1 MKFILSYAKKYR
13 SMIAIGMLIKLSAA
27 LAELLLPY
35 VLEHL
40 IDDVAPQQEIKLIL
54 LWGAVMLAL
63 VVYVRQANV
72 KANRT
77 AVGVA
82 KRTIYEIRRD
92 LFWKSVNLSGGQ
104 LDEFGLPSLNSRM
117 TSDSYNVQSFIQS
130 SQTMGIRAPILLFGG
145 ITITLIMDAGLA
157 SILCIMA
164 PILITAVV
172 FVSLKGIPLYE
183 KVQKSV
189 DDIVR
194 IMREN
199 ITGIRVVKALSKED
213 YEMRRFDETNR
224 EMANR
229 DVKAGIVMALPGPV
243 MTFMLNVG
251 LTIVVVVGAYRV
263 NDGVT
268 QPGVILAFL
277 TYFNMILMGVNGVNR
292 IFMMMSKANAS
303 ANRIAAVVNSKDEL
317 VPVSVEEA
325 AVTERDGY
333 IVFDQVAF
341 SYGRHPEPEAETG
354 EDDGE
359 AAETDE
365 KQSTGDQRNSVADRT
380 LSAGGRRN
388 FGTDK
393 GLSAGDQ
400 KRANAGGKLSDTP
413 DDIKG
418 KSTEAAKLTAMARF
432 DGQERQKCLEGIDFA
447 VKKGG
452 SLGIIGATGCGKT
465 TIINLLMRFY
475 DADEGHIFIDG
486 KDVRTYDKDEL
497 HRLFGVVFQN
507 DVIFADSLKENIS
520 FGRDVETEEM
530 RKAAGDAMAR
540 EFIESYEDTY
550 DHKAVV
556 RGANL
561 SGGQRQR
568 VLIARALAA
577 APRILV
583 LDDSSSALDYK
594 TDAALRKAIRE
605 HHADT
610 TTIIIAQRIS
620 SIMALDDIIML
631 DEGKIIGHG
640 THEELLQSCSMYQ
653 EIYRTQMGG

>member
-1 MKFILSYAKKYR
+1 M
-13 SMIAIGMLIKLSAA
+13 
-27 LAELLLPY
+27 
-35 VLEHL
+35 LEHL
-40 IDDVAPQQEIKLIL
+40 IDDVAPLQKTGPVLA
-54 LWGAVMLAL
+54 WGAVMLIL

-82 KRTIYEIRRD
+82 KRSIYEIRRD

-104 LDEFGLPSLNSRM
+104 LDAFGLPSLNSRM
-117 TSDSYNVQSFIQS
+117 TSDSYNLQSFIQS

-145 ITITLIMDAGLA
+145 IAITLTMDLGLA

-164 PILITAVV
+164 PVLITAVV
-172 FVSLKGIPLYE
+172 YVSMRGIPLYE

-213 YEMRRFDETNR
+213 YEMGRFEDANR

-229 DVKAGIVMALPGPV
+229 DIKAGIVMALPGPI
-243 MTFMLNVG
+243 MTFMLNIG
-251 LTIVVVVGAYRV
+251 LTIVVIVGAYRV
-263 NDGVT
+263 NGGIT

-277 TYFNMILMGVNGVNR
+277 TYFNMILMGVMGLNR
-292 IFMMMSKANAS
+292 IFMLMSKANAS
-303 ANRIAAVVNSKDEL
+303 ANRIAAVVNSEEEL
-317 VPVSVEEA
+317 QPVSAEEA
-325 AVTERDGY
+325 AETEREGY
-333 IVFDQVAF
+333 IVFDHVTF
-341 SYGRHPEPEAETG
+341 SYGKHP
-354 EDDGE
+354 E
-359 AAETDE
+359 AAETE
-365 KQSTGDQRNSVADRT
+365 
-380 LSAGGRRN
+380 
-388 FGTDK
+388 
-393 GLSAGDQ
+393 
-400 KRANAGGKLSDTP
+400 
-413 DDIKG
+413 
-418 KSTEAAKLTAMARF
+418 EALEEDAAMARF
-432 DGQERQKCLEGIDFA
+432 DGLERQKCLEEIDFT

-465 TIINLLMRFY
+465 TVINLLMRFY

-486 KDVRTYDKDEL
+486 RDVRTYDKDEL

-520 FGRDVETEEM
+520 FGRDVGTEEM
-530 RKAAGDAMAR
+530 RRAAGDAMAR

-550 DHKAVV
+550 DHRAVV

-577 APRILV
+577 APQILV

-620 SIMALDDIIML
+620 SIMGLDDIIML
-631 DEGKIIGHG
+631 EEGKVIGHG
-640 THEELLQSCSMYQ
+640 THEELLRDCAMYQ

>member
-1 MKFILSYAKKYR
+1 MKFLFGYLKKYR
-13 SMIAIGMLIKLSAA
+13 YIMAFGMAVKLSAA
-27 LAELLLPY
+27 VAELMLPY

-40 IDDVAPQQEIKLIL
+40 VDDVAPQQNAGLVL
-54 LWGAVMLAL
+54 MWGAVMLML

-77 AVGVA
+77 AVKVA
-82 KRTIYEIRRD
+82 KNSIYEIRRD

-117 TSDSYNVQSFIQS
+117 TSDSYNLQSFIQS
-130 SQTMGIRAPILLFGG
+130 SQTMGIRAPILLLGG
-145 ITITLIMDAGLA
+145 IFITLTMDVGLA

-172 FVSLKGIPLYE
+172 FVSMKGIPLYDR
-183 KVQKSV
+183 VQKSV
-189 DDIVR
+189 DNIVR

-213 YEMRRFDETNR
+213 YEMRRFQEANE
-224 EMANR
+224 EMAAR
-229 DVKAGIVMALPGPV
+229 DIKAGIVMALPGPI
-243 MTFMLNVG
+243 MTFMLNIG

-263 NDGVT
+263 NGGVT

-277 TYFNMILMGVNGVNR
+277 TYFNMILMGVMGLNR
-292 IFMMMSKANAS
+292 IFMLMSKANAS
-303 ANRIAAVVNSKDEL
+303 ANRIAGVVNTADEL
-317 VPVSVEEA
+317 LPIPAEEA
-325 AVTERDGY
+325 AVTQREEY
-333 IVFDQVAF
+333 IVFDQVTF
-341 SYGRHPEPEAETG
+341 SYGKSLQEET
-354 EDDGE
+354 EE
-359 AAETDE
+359 AAA
-365 KQSTGDQRNSVADRT
+365 Q
-380 LSAGGRRN
+380 
-388 FGTDK
+388 DK
-393 GLSAGDQ
+393 
-400 KRANAGGKLSDTP
+400 
-413 DDIKG
+413 
-418 KSTEAAKLTAMARF
+418 F
-432 DGQERQKCLEGIDFA
+432 DGLERQKCLEEISFA
-447 VKKGG
+447 IKKGG

-475 DADEGHIFIDG
+475 DADEGAVFIDG
-486 KDVRTYDKDEL
+486 RDVRTYDKDEL

-520 FGRDVETEEM
+520 FGRDVSREEL
-530 RKAAGDAMAR
+530 RSAAGDAMAK

-550 DHKAVV
+550 DHRAVV

-605 HHADT
+605 KHADT
-610 TTIIIAQRIS
+610 TTIIIAQRVS
-620 SIMALDDIIML
+620 SIMGLDDIIML
-631 DEGKIIGHG
+631 DEGRIIGHG
-640 THEELLQSCSMYQ
+640 THEELLESCEVYR
-653 EIYRTQMGG
+653 EIYKTQMSA

>member
-1 MKFILSYAKKYR
+1 MKFLFGYLKKYR
-13 SMIAIGMLIKLSAA
+13 YIMAFGMAVKLSAA
-27 LAELLLPY
+27 VAELMLPY

-40 IDDVAPQQEIKLIL
+40 VDDVAPQQNAGLVL
-54 LWGAVMLAL
+54 MWGAVMLML

-77 AVGVA
+77 AVKVA
-82 KRTIYEIRRD
+82 KNSIYEIRRD

-117 TSDSYNVQSFIQS
+117 TSDSYNLQSFIQS
-130 SQTMGIRAPILLFGG
+130 SQTMGIRAPILLLGG
-145 ITITLIMDAGLA
+145 IFITLTMDVGLA

-172 FVSLKGIPLYE
+172 FVSMKGIPLYDR
-183 KVQKSV
+183 VQKSV
-189 DDIVR
+189 DNIVR

-213 YEMRRFDETNR
+213 YEMRRFQEANE
-224 EMANR
+224 EMAAR
-229 DVKAGIVMALPGPV
+229 DIKAGIVMALPGPI
-243 MTFMLNVG
+243 MTFMLNIG

-263 NDGVT
+263 NGGVT

-277 TYFNMILMGVNGVNR
+277 TYFNMILMGVMGLNR
-292 IFMMMSKANAS
+292 IFMLMSKANAS
-303 ANRIAAVVNSKDEL
+303 ANRIAGVVNTADEL
-317 VPVSVEEA
+317 LPIPAEEA
-325 AVTERDGY
+325 AVTQWEEY
-333 IVFDQVAF
+333 IVFDRVTF
-341 SYGRHPEPEAETG
+341 SYGKSLQEET
-354 EDDGE
+354 EE
-359 AAETDE
+359 AAA
-365 KQSTGDQRNSVADRT
+365 Q
-380 LSAGGRRN
+380 
-388 FGTDK
+388 DK
-393 GLSAGDQ
+393 
-400 KRANAGGKLSDTP
+400 
-413 DDIKG
+413 
-418 KSTEAAKLTAMARF
+418 F
-432 DGQERQKCLEGIDFA
+432 DGLERQKCLEEISFA
-447 VKKGG
+447 IKKGG

-475 DADEGHIFIDG
+475 DADEGAVFIDG
-486 KDVRTYDKDEL
+486 RDVRTYDKDEL

-520 FGRDVETEEM
+520 FGRDVSREEL
-530 RKAAGDAMAR
+530 RRAAGDAMAK

-550 DHKAVV
+550 DHRAVV

-605 HHADT
+605 KHADT
-610 TTIIIAQRIS
+610 TTIIIAQRVS
-620 SIMALDDIIML
+620 SIMGLDDIIML
-631 DEGKIIGHG
+631 DEGRIIGHG
-640 THEELLQSCSMYQ
+640 THEELLESCEVYR
-653 EIYRTQMGG
+653 EIYKTQMSA

>member
-1 MKFILSYAKKYR
+1 MKFIFSYVKKYR
-13 SMIAIGMLIKLSAA
+13 VMVAFGMLIKLSAA

-40 IDDVAPQQEIKLIL
+40 IDDVAPLQKTGPVLA
-54 LWGAVMLAL
+54 WGAVMLIL

-82 KRTIYEIRRD
+82 KRSIYEIRRD

-104 LDEFGLPSLNSRM
+104 LDAFGLPSLNSRM
-117 TSDSYNVQSFIQS
+117 TSDSYNLQSFIQS

-145 ITITLIMDAGLA
+145 IAITLTMDLGLA

-164 PILITAVV
+164 PVLITAVV
-172 FVSLKGIPLYE
+172 YVSMRGIPLYE

-213 YEMRRFDETNR
+213 YEMGRFEDANR

-229 DVKAGIVMALPGPV
+229 DIKAGIVMALPGPI
-243 MTFMLNVG
+243 MTFMLNIG
-251 LTIVVVVGAYRV
+251 LTIVVIVGAYRV
-263 NDGVT
+263 NGGIT

-277 TYFNMILMGVNGVNR
+277 TYFNMILMGVMGLNR
-292 IFMMMSKANAS
+292 IFMLMSKANAS
-303 ANRIAAVVNSKDEL
+303 ATRIAAVVNSEEEL
-317 VPVSVEEA
+317 QPVSAEEA
-325 AVTERDGY
+325 AETEREGY
-333 IVFDQVAF
+333 IVFDHVTF
-341 SYGRHPEPEAETG
+341 SYGKHP
-354 EDDGE
+354 E
-359 AAETDE
+359 AAETE
-365 KQSTGDQRNSVADRT
+365 
-380 LSAGGRRN
+380 
-388 FGTDK
+388 
-393 GLSAGDQ
+393 
-400 KRANAGGKLSDTP
+400 
-413 DDIKG
+413 
-418 KSTEAAKLTAMARF
+418 EALEEDAAMARF
-432 DGQERQKCLEGIDFA
+432 DGLERQKCLEEIDFT

-465 TIINLLMRFY
+465 TVINLLMRFY

-486 KDVRTYDKDEL
+486 RDVRTYDKDEL

-520 FGRDVETEEM
+520 FGRDVGTEEM
-530 RKAAGDAMAR
+530 RRAAGDAMAR

-550 DHKAVV
+550 DHRAVV

-577 APRILV
+577 APQILV

-620 SIMALDDIIML
+620 SIMGLDDIIML
-631 DEGKIIGHG
+631 EEGKVIGHG
-640 THEELLQSCSMYQ
+640 THEELLRDCAMYQ